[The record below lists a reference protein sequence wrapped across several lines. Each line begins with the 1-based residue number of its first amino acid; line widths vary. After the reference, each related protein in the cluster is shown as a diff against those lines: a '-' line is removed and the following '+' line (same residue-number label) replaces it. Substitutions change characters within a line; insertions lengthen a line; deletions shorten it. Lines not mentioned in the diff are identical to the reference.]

1 MHADNWAQ
9 KAKSLGYRSRAVFK
23 LIQITEKIKQ
33 IKNPNLI
40 LDIGA
45 APGGWSHYL
54 ANKYPNAEIFAI
66 DILEME
72 EIKGV
77 KFIQEDLRNIEQID
91 QLNDLK
97 NKFNLVI
104 SDLAPNLT
112 GISSIDEENV
122 FELNLL
128 TLEGAIRFL
137 ESNGIFIVKTFQN
150 SNLKKFRKVMEKNLK
165 IVQTAKPAASKKQ
178 SKEIYLYGIKS
189 VSYTHLTLPTRIRV

>member
-23 LIQITEKIKQ
+23 LIEIIEKIKQ

-45 APGGWSHYL
+45 APGGWSHFL
-54 ANKYPNAEIFAI
+54 ANKYPSAEIFAI

-72 EIKGV
+72 KINGV
-77 KFIQEDLRNIEQID
+77 KFIQEDLRNIDQIEQ
-91 QLNDLK
+91 LRSLK

-112 GISSIDEENV
+112 GISSIDEENI

-128 TLEGAIRFL
+128 TLKGAKTFL
-137 ESNGIFIVKTFQN
+137 DSKGVFIVKTFQN
-150 SNLKKFRKVMEKNLK
+150 SNLKKFRKEMEKNLK

-178 SKEIYLYGIKS
+178 SKEIYLYGIN
-189 VSYTHLTLPTRIRV
+189 

>member
-23 LIQITEKIKQ
+23 LIQIIEKIKQ

-54 ANKYPNAEIFAI
+54 VNRYPRAEIFAI

-72 EIKGV
+72 EVEGV
-77 KFIQEDLRNIEQID
+77 KFIQEDLRNIDQID
-91 QLNDLK
+91 QLSGFK

-104 SDLAPNLT
+104 SDLAPNLS
-112 GISSIDEENV
+112 GISSVDNENIL
-122 FELNLL
+122 ELNFL
-128 TLEGAIRFL
+128 TLEVALSFL
-137 ESNGIFIVKTFQN
+137 DSDGIFIVKTFQN
-150 SNLKKFRKVMEKNLK
+150 SNLKKFRKEMEKNFK

-178 SKEIYLYGIKS
+178 SKEIYLYGIK
-189 VSYTHLTLPTRIRV
+189 

>member
-54 ANKYPNAEIFAI
+54 ANKYPSAEIFAI

-72 EIKGV
+72 QIKGV
-77 KFIQEDLRNIEQID
+77 KFIQEDLRNIEKID
-91 QLNDLK
+91 QLSSLK

-104 SDLAPNLT
+104 SDLAPNLS
-112 GISSIDEENV
+112 GISSIDEENIL
-122 FELNLL
+122 ELNLL
-128 TLEGAIRFL
+128 TLEGAIKFL
-137 ESNGIFIVKTFQN
+137 DNNGVFLSLIHI
-150 SNLKKFRKVMEKNLK
+150 SE
-165 IVQTAKPAASKKQ
+165 
-178 SKEIYLYGIKS
+178 
-189 VSYTHLTLPTRIRV
+189 PTRPY

>member
-40 LDIGA
+40 LDVGA

-54 ANKYPNAEIFAI
+54 ANKYPSAEIFAI

-72 EIKGV
+72 QIKGV
-77 KFIQEDLRNIEQID
+77 KFIQEDLRNIEKID
-91 QLNDLK
+91 QLSSLK

-104 SDLAPNLT
+104 SDLAPNLS
-112 GISSIDEENV
+112 GIREVDESNV
-122 FELNLL
+122 HELNLE
-128 TLEGAIRFL
+128 TLRVAKSYLNDSGT
-137 ESNGIFIVKTFQN
+137 FIVKTFQN
-150 SNLKKFRKVMEKNLK
+150 TLLKNFRTEMENYFSL
-165 IVQTAKPAASKKQ
+165 VQTFKPAASK
-178 SKEIYLYGIKS
+178 SKSGEIYLYGDK
-189 VSYTHLTLPTRIRV
+189 

>member
-1 MHADNWAQ
+1 MHVDNWAQ

-23 LIQITEKIKQ
+23 LIQIIEKIKQ

-54 ANKYPNAEIFAI
+54 VNRYPRAEIFAI

-72 EIKGV
+72 EVEGV
-77 KFIQEDLRNIEQID
+77 KFIQEDLRNIDQID
-91 QLNDLK
+91 QLSGFK

-104 SDLAPNLT
+104 SDLAPNLS
-112 GISSIDEENV
+112 GISSVDNENIL
-122 FELNLL
+122 ELNFL
-128 TLEGAIRFL
+128 TLEVALGFL
-137 ESNGIFIVKTFQN
+137 DSVGIFIVKTFQN
-150 SNLKKFRKVMEKNLK
+150 SNLKKFRKEMEKNFK

-178 SKEIYLYGIKS
+178 SKEIYLYGIK
-189 VSYTHLTLPTRIRV
+189 

>member
-1 MHADNWAQ
+1 MYADNWAQ

-23 LIQITEKIKQ
+23 LIQIIEKIKQ

-54 ANKYPNAEIFAI
+54 VNRYPRAEIFAI

-72 EIKGV
+72 EVEGV
-77 KFIQEDLRNIEQID
+77 KFIQEDLRNIDQID
-91 QLNDLK
+91 QLSGFK

-104 SDLAPNLT
+104 SDLAPNLS
-112 GISSIDEENV
+112 GISSVDNENIL
-122 FELNLL
+122 ELNFL
-128 TLEGAIRFL
+128 TLEVALSFL
-137 ESNGIFIVKTFQN
+137 DSDGIFIVKTFQN
-150 SNLKKFRKVMEKNLK
+150 SNLKKFRKEMEKNFK

-178 SKEIYLYGIKS
+178 SKEIYLYGIK
-189 VSYTHLTLPTRIRV
+189 

>member
-54 ANKYPNAEIFAI
+54 ANKYPSAEIFAI

-72 EIKGV
+72 QIKGV
-77 KFIQEDLRNIEQID
+77 KFIQEDLRNIEKID
-91 QLNDLK
+91 QLSSLK

-104 SDLAPNLT
+104 SDLAPNLS
-112 GISSIDEENV
+112 GISSIDDENIL
-122 FELNLL
+122 ELNLL
-128 TLEGAIRFL
+128 TLEGAIKFL
-137 ESNGIFIVKTFQN
+137 DSYGVFIVKTYQN
-150 SNLKKFRKVMEKNLK
+150 SNLRTIKNKGKL
-165 IVQTAKPAASKKQ
+165 
-178 SKEIYLYGIKS
+178 E
-189 VSYTHLTLPTRIRV
+189 

>member
-1 MHADNWAQ
+1 MYADNWAQ

-23 LIQITEKIKQ
+23 LIQIIEKIKQ

-54 ANKYPNAEIFAI
+54 ASKYPSAEIYAL

-72 EIKGV
+72 EIKGE
-77 KFIQEDLRNIEQID
+77 KFILEDLRNIEQID
-91 QLNDLK
+91 QLIDLK

-104 SDLAPNLT
+104 SDLAPNLS
-112 GISSIDEENV
+112 GVSSVDEENI

-128 TLEGAIRFL
+128 TLEGAISFL
-137 ESNGIFIVKTFQN
+137 DRYGIFIVKTFQN
-150 SNLKKFRKVMEKNLK
+150 SNLKKFRKEMEKVFK

-178 SKEIYLYGIKS
+178 SKEIYLYGIK
-189 VSYTHLTLPTRIRV
+189 

>member
-23 LIQITEKIKQ
+23 LIQIIEKIKQ

-54 ANKYPNAEIFAI
+54 ANKYPNSEIFAI

-128 TLEGAIRFL
+128 TLEVAKRFL

-150 SNLKKFRKVMEKNLK
+150 SNLKKFRKEMEKNLK

-178 SKEIYLYGIKS
+178 SKEIYLYGIK
-189 VSYTHLTLPTRIRV
+189 

>member
-9 KAKSLGYRSRAVFK
+9 KAKSSGYRSRAVFK
-23 LIQITEKIKQ
+23 LIQIIEKIRH

-45 APGGWSHYL
+45 APGGWSHFL
-54 ANKYPNAEIFAI
+54 ASKYPSAEIFAI

-72 EIKGV
+72 KIRGV
-77 KFIQEDLRNIEQID
+77 KFIQEDLRKID
-91 QLNDLK
+91 QIQQLSGLK

-112 GISSIDEENV
+112 GISSIDEENI

-150 SNLKKFRKVMEKNLK
+150 SNLKKFRKEMEKDLK

-178 SKEIYLYGIKS
+178 SKEIYLYGIN
-189 VSYTHLTLPTRIRV
+189 

>member
-23 LIQITEKIKQ
+23 LIQIIEKIKQ

-54 ANKYPNAEIFAI
+54 A
-66 DILEME
+66 
-72 EIKGV
+72 
-77 KFIQEDLRNIEQID
+77 DLRNIEQID

-112 GISSIDEENV
+112 GISSIDDENV

-150 SNLKKFRKVMEKNLK
+150 SNLKKFRKEMEKNLK

-178 SKEIYLYGIKS
+178 SKEIYLYGIK
-189 VSYTHLTLPTRIRV
+189 

>member
-23 LIQITEKIKQ
+23 LIQIIKKIKQ

-54 ANKYPNAEIFAI
+54 VNRYPRAEIFAI

-72 EIKGV
+72 EVEGV
-77 KFIQEDLRNIEQID
+77 KFIQEDLRNIDQID
-91 QLNDLK
+91 QLSGFK

-104 SDLAPNLT
+104 SDLAPNLS
-112 GISSIDEENV
+112 GVSSVDNENIL
-122 FELNLL
+122 ELNFL
-128 TLEGAIRFL
+128 TLEVALSFL
-137 ESNGIFIVKTFQN
+137 DSDGIFIVKTFQN
-150 SNLKKFRKVMEKNLK
+150 SNLKKFRKEMEKNFK

-178 SKEIYLYGIKS
+178 SKEIYLYGIK
-189 VSYTHLTLPTRIRV
+189 

>member
-1 MHADNWAQ
+1 MYADNWAQ

-23 LIQITEKIKQ
+23 LIQIIERIKQ

-54 ANKYPNAEIFAI
+54 ANIYPSAEIFAL
-66 DILEME
+66 DILEMD

-77 KFIQEDLRNIEQID
+77 KFIREDLRNIEQID
-91 QLNDLK
+91 QLINLK

-104 SDLAPNLT
+104 SDLAPNLS
-112 GISSIDEENV
+112 GVSSIDEENI

-128 TLEGAIRFL
+128 TLEGAISFL
-137 ESNGIFIVKTFQN
+137 DRYGIFIVKTFQN
-150 SNLKKFRKVMEKNLK
+150 SNLKKFRKEMEKVFK

-178 SKEIYLYGIKS
+178 SKEIYLYGIK
-189 VSYTHLTLPTRIRV
+189 

>member
-23 LIQITEKIKQ
+23 LIQIIEKIKQ

-54 ANKYPNAEIFAI
+54 ANKYPRAEIFAL

-91 QLNDLK
+91 QLSDLK

-104 SDLAPNLT
+104 SDLAPNLS
-112 GISSIDEENV
+112 GISSIDEENII
-122 FELNLL
+122 ELNLL
-128 TLEGAIRFL
+128 TLKGAIRFL
-137 ESNGIFIVKTFQN
+137 DSNGIFIVKTFQN
-150 SNLKKFRKVMEKNLK
+150 SNLKKFRKEMEKDLK

-178 SKEIYLYGIKS
+178 SKEIYLYGIK
-189 VSYTHLTLPTRIRV
+189 

>member
-23 LIQITEKIKQ
+23 LIQIIEKIKQ

-54 ANKYPNAEIFAI
+54 VNRYPRAEIFAI

-72 EIKGV
+72 EVEGV
-77 KFIQEDLRNIEQID
+77 KFIQEDLRNIDQID
-91 QLNDLK
+91 QLSGFK

-104 SDLAPNLT
+104 SDLAPNLS
-112 GISSIDEENV
+112 GISSVDNENIL
-122 FELNLL
+122 ELNFL
-128 TLEGAIRFL
+128 TLEGALSLSLIH
-137 ESNGIFIVKTFQN
+137 I
-150 SNLKKFRKVMEKNLK
+150 
-165 IVQTAKPAASKKQ
+165 
-178 SKEIYLYGIKS
+178 
-189 VSYTHLTLPTRIRV
+189 

>member
-23 LIQITEKIKQ
+23 LIQIIEKIKQ

-91 QLNDLK
+91 QLNDCL
-97 NKFNLVI
+97 LYT
-104 SDLAPNLT
+104 SD
-112 GISSIDEENV
+112 
-122 FELNLL
+122 
-128 TLEGAIRFL
+128 
-137 ESNGIFIVKTFQN
+137 
-150 SNLKKFRKVMEKNLK
+150 
-165 IVQTAKPAASKKQ
+165 AADD
-178 SKEIYLYGIKS
+178 
-189 VSYTHLTLPTRIRV
+189 

>member
-1 MHADNWAQ
+1 MYADNWAQ

-23 LIQITEKIKQ
+23 LIQIIEKIKQ

-54 ANKYPNAEIFAI
+54 ASKYPSAEIFAL

-91 QLNDLK
+91 QLSDLK

-104 SDLAPNLT
+104 SDLAPNLS
-112 GISSIDEENV
+112 GISSIDEENI

-128 TLEGAIRFL
+128 TLEGANRFL
-137 ESNGIFIVKTFQN
+137 DSNGIFI
-150 SNLKKFRKVMEKNLK
+150 
-165 IVQTAKPAASKKQ
+165 A
-178 SKEIYLYGIKS
+178 
-189 VSYTHLTLPTRIRV
+189 VSYTHLTLPTTPYV

>member
-1 MHADNWAQ
+1 MYADNWAQ

-23 LIQITEKIKQ
+23 LIQIIEKIKQ
-33 IKNPNLI
+33 IKNPNLV

-54 ANKYPNAEIFAI
+54 ASKYPRAKIFAI

-91 QLNDLK
+91 QLSHLK

-112 GISSIDEENV
+112 GISSIDEENI

-128 TLEGAIRFL
+128 TLEGAISFL
-137 ESNGIFIVKTFQN
+137 D
-150 SNLKKFRKVMEKNLK
+150 
-165 IVQTAKPAASKKQ
+165 SK
-178 SKEIYLYGIKS
+178 GT
-189 VSYTHLTLPTRIRV
+189 VSYTHLTLPTIYSV

>member
-23 LIQITEKIKQ
+23 LIQIIEKIKQ

-91 QLNDLK
+91 QLSDLK

-112 GISSIDEENV
+112 GISSIDEENI

-128 TLEGAIRFL
+128 TLKGACL
-137 ESNGIFIVKTFQN
+137 
-150 SNLKKFRKVMEKNLK
+150 
-165 IVQTAKPAASKKQ
+165 
-178 SKEIYLYGIKS
+178 LYTSPSPRDQRGS
-189 VSYTHLTLPTRIRV
+189 RMPSWA

>member
-1 MHADNWAQ
+1 MYADNWAQ

-23 LIQITEKIKQ
+23 LIQIIEKIKQ

-54 ANKYPNAEIFAI
+54 ANIYPSAQIFAL
-66 DILEME
+66 DILEMK

-91 QLNDLK
+91 QLSDLK

-104 SDLAPNLT
+104 SDLAPNLS
-112 GISSIDEENV
+112 GVSSIDEENI

-128 TLEGAIRFL
+128 TLEGAISFL
-137 ESNGIFIVKTFQN
+137 DRYGIFIVKTFQN
-150 SNLKKFRKVMEKNLK
+150 SNLKKFRKEMENVFK

-178 SKEIYLYGIKS
+178 SKEIYLYGIN
-189 VSYTHLTLPTRIRV
+189 

>member
-1 MHADNWAQ
+1 
-9 KAKSLGYRSRAVFK
+9 
-23 LIQITEKIKQ
+23 
-33 IKNPNLI
+33 
-40 LDIGA
+40 
-45 APGGWSHYL
+45 
-54 ANKYPNAEIFAI
+54 
-66 DILEME
+66 ME

-112 GISSIDEENV
+112 GISSIDDENV

-150 SNLKKFRKVMEKNLK
+150 SNLKKFRKEMEKNLK

-178 SKEIYLYGIKS
+178 SKEIYLYGIK
-189 VSYTHLTLPTRIRV
+189 

>member
-23 LIQITEKIKQ
+23 LIQIIEKIKK

-45 APGGWSHYL
+45 APGGWSQYL
-54 ANKYPNAEIFAI
+54 ANKYPSAEIFAI

-72 EIKGV
+72 QIKGV
-77 KFIQEDLRNIEQID
+77 KFIQEDLRNIEKID
-91 QLNDLK
+91 QLSSLK

-104 SDLAPNLT
+104 SDLAPNLS
-112 GISSIDEENV
+112 GISSIDEENIL
-122 FELNLL
+122 ELNLL
-128 TLEGAIRFL
+128 TLEGATKFL
-137 ESNGIFIVKTFQN
+137 DSNGVFIVKTFQN
-150 SNLKKFRKVMEKNLK
+150 SNLKKFRKEMEKNLK

-178 SKEIYLYGIKS
+178 SKEIYLYGNK
-189 VSYTHLTLPTRIRV
+189 

>member
-1 MHADNWAQ
+1 MHVDNWAQ

-23 LIQITEKIKQ
+23 LIQIIEKIKQ

-54 ANKYPNAEIFAI
+54 VNRYPRAEIFAI

-72 EIKGV
+72 EVEGV
-77 KFIQEDLRNIEQID
+77 KFIQEDLRNIDQID
-91 QLNDLK
+91 QLSGFK

-104 SDLAPNLT
+104 SDLAPNLS
-112 GISSIDEENV
+112 GISSVDNENIL
-122 FELNLL
+122 ELNFL
-128 TLEGAIRFL
+128 TLEVALSFL
-137 ESNGIFIVKTFQN
+137 DSDGIFIVKTFQN
-150 SNLKKFRKVMEKNLK
+150 SNLKKFRKEMEKNFK

-178 SKEIYLYGIKS
+178 SKEIYLYGIK
-189 VSYTHLTLPTRIRV
+189 

>member
-23 LIQITEKIKQ
+23 LIQIIEKIKQ

-54 ANKYPNAEIFAI
+54 VNRYPRAEIFAI

-72 EIKGV
+72 EVEGV
-77 KFIQEDLRNIEQID
+77 KFIQEDLRNIDQID
-91 QLNDLK
+91 QLSGFK

-104 SDLAPNLT
+104 SDLAPNLS
-112 GISSIDEENV
+112 GISSVDNENIL
-122 FELNLL
+122 ELNFL
-128 TLEGAIRFL
+128 TLEGALSFL
-137 ESNGIFIVKTFQN
+137 DSDGILIVKTFQN
-150 SNLKKFRKVMEKNLK
+150 SNLKKFRKEMEKNFK

-178 SKEIYLYGIKS
+178 SKEIYLYGIK
-189 VSYTHLTLPTRIRV
+189 

>member
-1 MHADNWAQ
+1 MHVDSWAK

-23 LIQITEKIKQ
+23 LIQIIKKIKQ

-54 ANKYPNAEIFAI
+54 ATKYSNAEVFAI
-66 DILEME
+66 DILDME
-72 EIKGV
+72 KIKGV
-77 KFIQEDLRNIEQID
+77 KFMQEDLRNIEEID
-91 QLNDLK
+91 QLSDLK

-112 GISSIDEENV
+112 GISSVDEENI

-128 TLEGAIRFL
+128 TLKAAIRFL
-137 ESNGIFIVKTFQN
+137 ESNGVFIIKTFQN
-150 SNLKKFRKVMEKNLK
+150 ANLKKFRKEMEKNLK

-178 SKEIYLYGIKS
+178 SKEIYLYGIN
-189 VSYTHLTLPTRIRV
+189 LL

>member
-23 LIQITEKIKQ
+23 LIQIIEKIKQ

-77 KFIQEDLRNIEQID
+77 KFIQEDLRNIDQID

-150 SNLKKFRKVMEKNLK
+150 SNLKKFRKEMEKNLK

-178 SKEIYLYGIKS
+178 SKEIYLYGLSLI
-189 VSYTHLTLPTRIRV
+189 HI

>member
-23 LIQITEKIKQ
+23 LIQIIEKIKQ

-54 ANKYPNAEIFAI
+54 ANKYPRAEIFAI

-72 EIKGV
+72 EIRGV

-91 QLNDLK
+91 QLSDFK
-97 NKFNLVI
+97 NLDRK
-104 SDLAPNLT
+104 
-112 GISSIDEENV
+112 
-122 FELNLL
+122 FELP
-128 TLEGAIRFL
+128 EASRFHQD
-137 ESNGIFIVKTFQN
+137 SRARFSWGMRQ
-150 SNLKKFRKVMEKNLK
+150 
-165 IVQTAKPAASKKQ
+165 
-178 SKEIYLYGIKS
+178 
-189 VSYTHLTLPTRIRV
+189 